1 MILEANM
8 AKKLLTLIIFAM
20 TFLCANAFADDDEKK
35 GTHLNLS
42 VSESTEVEE
51 DLLIVNLRFETEGK
65 TSQDV
70 QKEINKKMES
80 ALAEVKKQS
89 KISVSTENYSVYQ
102 YNPRTH
108 KGEKSQTIWKGGQS
122 IQLKGN
128 NFMEILKT
136 TGILQSMG
144 LAVNG
149 LSYVVSPEL
158 SEETRDS
165 LMEKSVEKLLNKAKR
180 VAKVLGKDDI
190 KVLNINVDS
199 NSYYPSPILMRSS
212 DMMVKNIGA
221 ESVPVASP
229 GQSRISTTVSATIL
243 IKD

>member
-1 MILEANM
+1 MT
-8 AKKLLTLIIFAM
+8 KKILTLIMFAM
-20 TFLCANAFADDDEKK
+20 AFACTIALADDDKKK

-51 DLLIVNLRFETEGK
+51 DLLIVNMHFETEGK
-65 TSQDV
+65 TSQEV
-70 QKEINKKMES
+70 QKEINKKMET

-102 YNPRTH
+102 YSPPMN
-108 KGEKSQTIWKGGQS
+108 KGEKRQTIWKGSQS

-128 NFMEILKT
+128 NSTEILKT
-136 TGILQSMG
+136 TGVLQSMG
-144 LAVNG
+144 LAVNS

-158 SEETRDS
+158 IEETRDS

-199 NSYYPSPILMRSS
+199 NSYYPSPMLMRSS
-212 DMMVKNIGA
+212 NMMEKNIDT
-221 ESVPVASP
+221 ESVPVAFQ
-229 GQSRISTTVSATIL
+229 GQSRISTTINATIL

>member
-1 MILEANM
+1 MT
-8 AKKLLTLIIFAM
+8 KKLLTLIIFAI
-20 TFLCANAFADDDEKK
+20 TFSYINALADNDERK
-35 GTHLNLS
+35 GARLNLS
-42 VSESTEVEE
+42 VSESAEVEE

-70 QKEINKKMES
+70 QKEINKKMEN

-89 KISVSTENYSVYQ
+89 QISTSTENYSVYQ
-102 YNPRTH
+102 YSPRTH
-108 KGEKSQTIWKGGQS
+108 KGEKRQIIWKGGQS

-128 NFMEILKT
+128 NSIEILKI
-136 TGILQSMG
+136 TGVLQSMG

-149 LSYVVSPEL
+149 LNYVVSPEL
-158 SEETRDS
+158 NEATCDS

-190 KVLNINVDS
+190 EIININVDS
-199 NSYYPSPILMRSS
+199 NSYYPSPMLMKSS
-212 DMMVKNIGA
+212 DMMVKNIDA

>member
-1 MILEANM
+1 M

-20 TFLCANAFADDDEKK
+20 TFLCANAFADDDKKK

-102 YNPRTH
+102 YSPCTH

-229 GQSRISTTVSATIL
+229 GQSRISTTVSANIL

>member
-1 MILEANM
+1 M
-8 AKKLLTLIIFAM
+8 AKKFLKLIIFAM
-20 TFLCANAFADDDEKK
+20 TFSCANAFADDDEKK
-35 GTHLNLS
+35 GTYLNLS

-51 DLLIVNLRFETEGK
+51 DLLIVNLRFEIEGK

-70 QKEINKKMES
+70 QQEINKKMES

-102 YNPRTH
+102 YSPRTH
-108 KGEKSQTIWKGGQS
+108 KGEKRQTIWKGGQS

-128 NFMEILKT
+128 NFIEILKT

-158 SEETRDS
+158 SEETHDS

-212 DMMVKNIGA
+212 DMMVKNTGA

>member
-1 MILEANM
+1 
-8 AKKLLTLIIFAM
+8 
-20 TFLCANAFADDDEKK
+20 
-35 GTHLNLS
+35 
-42 VSESTEVEE
+42 
-51 DLLIVNLRFETEGK
+51 
-65 TSQDV
+65 
-70 QKEINKKMES
+70 
-80 ALAEVKKQS
+80 
-89 KISVSTENYSVYQ
+89 
-102 YNPRTH
+102 
-108 KGEKSQTIWKGGQS
+108 
-122 IQLKGN
+122 
-128 NFMEILKT
+128 MEILKT